1 MLVWILNYK
10 MFWSLKGE
18 KNYKNVFYINLG
30 EVYGIDILVLYLE
43 KEF

>member
-10 MFWSLKGE
+10 MFWSLKRK
-18 KNYKNVFYINLG
+18 KNYKNVFNINLG
-30 EVYGIDILVLYLE
+30 EVFGIDILNFYLE